1 MTDSLKLDW
10 QVSIPVAVEPLS
22 LLELRSTTTG
32 SYLRVDFTDDDLVL
46 SALISQCRADA
57 ERMTGKAFAPQTI
70 QAMWTMPQLSG
81 NSLSADKLLY
91 DQDFYNYNESLGAN
105 PYSPAPFILPLPQP
119 PFAAVSLFEYRITAF
134 NAWQTSPALLGTTPN
149 YVVATLPMP
158 GVGYLQY
165 PPPAYQYRLP
175 PTCGYS
181 TLPPVLTL
189 ALLQYIAWK
198 YENRLGEDKSD
209 ELRLIFLGR
218 KTLVLSS
225 RV

>member
-10 QVSIPVAVEPLS
+10 QVTVPVAVEPLS

-91 DQDFYNYNESLGAN
+91 DQDFYQYNESLGAN
-105 PYSPAPFILPLPQP
+105 PYSPAPFILTLPQP
-119 PFAAVSLFEYRITAF
+119 PLVAVSLFEYRTTAF
-134 NAWQTSPALLGTTPN
+134 TAWTTWPATVGSPPVNN
-149 YVVATLPMP
+149 YTVDTLPIP
-158 GVGYLQY
+158 GVVYLQY
-165 PPPAYQYRLP
+165 PPPAYQYRLTY
-175 PTCGYS
+175 TCGYS
-181 TLPPVLTL
+181 TLPPELKL
-189 ALLQYIAWK
+189 MLLQYIAWK

-209 ELRLIFLGR
+209 ELRNIFLGR
-218 KTLVLSS
+218 KTWVL
-225 RV
+225 